1 VSEPAITYAEILT
14 LVKAIDSAYKPTATF
29 RMSKQMSRMFS
40 SRRPEVV
47 QKRLR
52 GSMKYLAKYRHKGG
66 L

>member
-1 VSEPAITYAEILT
+1 MTHDEILAF
-14 LVKAIDSAYKPTATF
+14 VKAADLVYKPTATF

-52 GSMKYLAKYRHKGG
+52 GSRKYLAKYRHKDG